1 MRFDIITIFPNIFNG
16 FTNETLIA
24 RAQKK
29 KIVKIN
35 VHNLRKWTT
44 DNHKTIDDR
53 PYGGG
58 AGMVMMVEPI
68 LKTEKNKKTAPKK
81 FPKKK

>member
-35 VHNLRKWTT
+35 VQSR
-44 DNHKTIDDR
+44 
-53 PYGGG
+53 
-58 AGMVMMVEPI
+58 
-68 LKTEKNKKTAPKK
+68 KK
-81 FPKKK
+81 FEKKKKG